1 MDISRRQF
9 LKRAAGFTATGGSAI
24 GGLAACVSNART
36 EDQYWRNHTI
46 KLSAGNYIELFDF
59 ELRYN
64 GIENDDFSLTTSFWV
79 PWSKGASA
87 GSDRTMRRRDYPVSS
102 EDICVMTEDTAY
114 MFRVKKVTP
123 EKFVFKYIGKASIDD
138 LVLNE

>member
-1 MDISRRQF
+1 MNIPRRHF
-9 LKRAAGFTATGGSAI
+9 LKRAAGLILAGGSTTA
-24 GGLAACVSNART
+24 GLAACVSDART

-46 KLSAGNYIELFDF
+46 KLSPGYYIELFDF

-79 PWSKGASA
+79 PWSQGSAA
-87 GSDRTMRRRDYPVSS
+87 GSDRNMRRCDYPVSS
-102 EDICVMTEDTAY
+102 EEINVMTEDTAY

-123 EKFVFKYIGKASIDD
+123 ERLALRYVGKAAIDD
-138 LVLNE
+138 VVIQ